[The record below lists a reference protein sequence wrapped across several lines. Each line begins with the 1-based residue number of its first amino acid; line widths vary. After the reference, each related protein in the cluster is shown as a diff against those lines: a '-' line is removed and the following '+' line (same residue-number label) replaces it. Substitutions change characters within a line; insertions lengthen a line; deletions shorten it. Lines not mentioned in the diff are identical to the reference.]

1 MKKTCVLI
9 ACLMGL
15 ALIPSLH
22 AQEYIRHTFR
32 GTRVVNGHSLDS
44 QLKGELDLIIAHRF
58 GRINGGAYELFGL
71 DQADMRIGLEYGFS
85 DWVAAGVGRSSTD
98 KTYDGFL
105 KLRMIRQG
113 AEGGSPISMTYVGG
127 IALRTLRDNDPIREL
142 YYTNNLY
149 YSHQLLLG
157 SRISDRFSFQLMPSL
172 LHRNYTESIESK
184 NDVFAMGI
192 ATRFRMT
199 KTLAIT
205 LEYYRILPN
214 QLPEQY
220 HNALGIGFELETGGH
235 VFQLHFTNSRG
246 MTERYFIG
254 ETTGDFWKGD
264 IHFGF
269 NMSRT
274 FKIKGRWF

>member
-15 ALIPSLH
+15 ALTSSLY

-32 GTRVVNGHSLDS
+32 GTRVVNGHALDS

-85 DWVAAGVGRSSTD
+85 DWVAVGAGRSSVD

-205 LEYYRILPN
+205 LEYYRLLPN

-220 HNALGIGFELETGGH
+220 HNSLGIGFELETGGH

>member
-1 MKKTCVLI
+1 MKKNCVLI
-9 ACLMGL
+9 ACLIGL
-15 ALIPSLH
+15 AFIPSLY

-32 GTRVVNGHSLDS
+32 GTRVVNGHALDS

-85 DWVAAGVGRSSTD
+85 DWVAVGVGRSSVD

-127 IALRTLRDNDPIREL
+127 IALRTFRDNDPIREL

-205 LEYYRILPN
+205 LEYYRLLPN

-220 HNALGIGFELETGGH
+220 HNSLGIGFELETGGH

-254 ETTGDFWKGD
+254 ETTGDFLKGD